1 MSGCHVIKGN
11 DEPCGNYALKG
22 KTCCWVHR
30 KLENEPY
37 SDEKPKNNQDQ
48 TERAVLVNE
57 AIKRLESDEYR
68 CVYICRNGKRCSRF
82 YNISHD
88 DGKKLCGQHWIMYLN
103 KRCDDITEILSE
115 LNKPQKD
122 SDSESDSES
131 NDPTYYARIKK
142 RS

>member
-1 MSGCHVIKGN
+1 MPPCCVINKN
-11 DEPCGNYALKG
+11 SDKHCGNWALKN

-30 KLENEPY
+30 ALEDSPI
-37 SDEKPKNNQDQ
+37 P
-48 TERAVLVNE
+48 TEREVLVDA
-57 AIKRLESDEYR
+57 AIKKLESDEYR
-68 CVYICRNGKRCSRF
+68 CVSICRNGKRCSRF

-88 DGKKLCGQHWIMYLN
+88 GNKWCGQHWIMHLN